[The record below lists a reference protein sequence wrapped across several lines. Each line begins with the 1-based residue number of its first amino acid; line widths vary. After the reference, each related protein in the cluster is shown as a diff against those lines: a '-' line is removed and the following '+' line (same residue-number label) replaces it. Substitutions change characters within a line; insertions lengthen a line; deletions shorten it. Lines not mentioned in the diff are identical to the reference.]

1 MEKSVL
7 KALARIER
15 SLKRTAEAYCNGEC
29 DASAFFGERER
40 ALRRI
45 KKLLGRSDYIFI
57 NSDPRGAMIK
67 IESAGIPYYEAMGFV
82 IHRDWGGCG
91 YFIE

>member
-1 MEKSVL
+1 MERTKL

-57 NSDPRGAMIK
+57 NTDPRGAIIK
-67 IESAGIPYYEAMGFV
+67 IESAGIPFYEAMGFV
-82 IHRDWGGCG
+82 VYKDWGGYG
-91 YFIE
+91 YLVK